1 VNDLV
6 VCMEY
11 VSRVSEYFV
20 LGVGREFGAIGREF
34 GKSVCARERDKLVA
48 LVWVP
53 LVREVVVPP
62 VEC

>member
-1 VNDLV
+1 MNDLV

-34 GKSVCARERDKLVA
+34 GKSVWA
-48 LVWVP
+48 
-53 LVREVVVPP
+53 
-62 VEC
+62 